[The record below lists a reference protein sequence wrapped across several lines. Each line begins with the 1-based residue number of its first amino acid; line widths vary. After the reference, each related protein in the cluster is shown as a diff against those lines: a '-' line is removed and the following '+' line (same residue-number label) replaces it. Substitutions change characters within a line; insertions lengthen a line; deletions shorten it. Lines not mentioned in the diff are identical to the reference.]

1 MAEEVRIWQ
10 VGEGDA
16 LTEVKRSKLDLE
28 ARIQKWVSKDISL
41 LSTDLLVIARQV
53 RTASGAEIDL
63 LCIDSSGALVVV
75 ELKRDQTPREV
86 TAQALDYA
94 SWVKDLQE
102 EEIKKIA
109 AELFK
114 GRARNRL
121 PVQVRHRASG

>member
-1 MAEEVRIWQ
+1 M
-10 VGEGDA
+10 
-16 LTEVKRSKLDLE
+16 
-28 ARIQKWVSKDISL
+28 
-41 LSTDLLVIARQV
+41 STDLLVIARQV

-63 LCIDSSGALVVV
+63 LCMDSSGALVVV